1 MSFDNLTNQL
11 ITGNCRFS
19 TNRLLHSNQDTS
31 RRIELSS
38 SQKPF
43 TTFLCCSDSRVPPEI
58 IFVYGLGDLFII
70 TRVAGNII
78 TNEVLGSLEY
88 AIEPR
93 SKNYYCTR
101 AQTMWALQ
109 ACING
114 RLSWE
119 YWKFSSRHFTHSNKH
134 QDLEGD
140 SVGNTVNENIQLNV

>member
-1 MSFDNLTNQL
+1 MIKFEITNFTYKEPMSFDNLTNQL
-11 ITGNCRFS
+11 ITGNRRFS

-43 TTFLCCSDSRVPPEI
+43 TAFLCCSDSRVPPEI

-101 AQTMWALQ
+101 AQTMWVLQ
-109 ACING
+109 ACVNG
-114 RLSWE
+114 GSGHGME
-119 YWKFSSRHFTHSNKH
+119 
-134 QDLEGD
+134 
-140 SVGNTVNENIQLNV
+140 V

>member
-11 ITGNCRFS
+11 ITGNRRFS

-38 SQKPF
+38 IQKPF
-43 TTFLCCSDSRVPPEI
+43 TAFICCSDSRVPPEI

-101 AQTMWALQ
+101 AQTMGALQ
-109 ACING
+109 ACVNG
-114 RLSWE
+114 GSGHGME
-119 YWKFSSRHFTHSNKH
+119 
-134 QDLEGD
+134 
-140 SVGNTVNENIQLNV
+140 V